1 MTTIRVGSRGKVRF
15 PLSRRRLVVAYTPV
29 LAFMLFDHAITLG
42 QEIDLFWR
50 RGWTGASA
58 IFLLNR
64 YLAVVNFVLAMC
76 EYAPKTELV
85 RLNGRL
91 LNHGHC

>member
-1 MTTIRVGSRGKVRF
+1 MTTTRVGSRGRVRS
-15 PLSRRRLVVAYTPV
+15 PLPCRRLIAHAAA

-85 RLNGRL
+85 SLNGRL
-91 LNHGHC
+91 LNNGHC

>member
-1 MTTIRVGSRGKVRF
+1 MLVRGAECVFRSAAAGLILLTL
-15 PLSRRRLVVAYTPV
+15 PA

-85 RLNGRL
+85 RLSGRL

>member
-1 MTTIRVGSRGKVRF
+1 MV
-15 PLSRRRLVVAYTPV
+15 
-29 LAFMLFDHAITLG
+29 FDHAITLG

-50 RGWTGASA
+50 KRWTGASA

-64 YLAVVNFVLAMC
+64 YLALVNFVLAMC

-85 RLNGRL
+85 RLNLAFTSLWATANAASRYRGLDPL
-91 LNHGHC
+91 L